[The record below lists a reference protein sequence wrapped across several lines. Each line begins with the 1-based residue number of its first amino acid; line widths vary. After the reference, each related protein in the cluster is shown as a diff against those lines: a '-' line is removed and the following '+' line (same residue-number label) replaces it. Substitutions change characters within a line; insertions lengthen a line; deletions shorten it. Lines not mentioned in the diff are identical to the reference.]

1 MSLHDYEA
9 GFAAG
14 EADAFY
20 IRQGIPPN
28 TPQAAGPHFPEGHSA
43 AYQAMLHG
51 YADGFTP
58 RSAGWMDQPEPI
70 KRPKETGE
78 IA

>member
-1 MSLHDYEA
+1 MSQHDYEA

-14 EADAFY
+14 EADAWH

-28 TPQAAGPHFPEGHSA
+28 TPQPASADNPRGLLAG
-43 AYQAMLHG
+43 YQDMLQG

-58 RSAGWMDQPEPI
+58 RSTQWSTHA
-70 KRPKETGE
+70 
-78 IA
+78 A

>member
-1 MSLHDYEA
+1 MSQQDYEA

-28 TPQAAGPHFPEGHSA
+28 VPQPGSA
-43 AYQAMLHG
+43 ENPRGLLASHQDMLQG

-58 RSAGWMDQPEPI
+58 RSPAWS
-70 KRPKETGE
+70 
-78 IA
+78 AHAN